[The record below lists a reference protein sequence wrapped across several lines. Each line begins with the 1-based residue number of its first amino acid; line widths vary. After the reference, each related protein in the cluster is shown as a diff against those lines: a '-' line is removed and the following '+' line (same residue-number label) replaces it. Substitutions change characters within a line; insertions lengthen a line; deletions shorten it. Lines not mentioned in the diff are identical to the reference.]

1 MVSLADPLSTRTEA
15 ILSAWRAVCDIDP
28 LLPTAS
34 ILTDEEFRDNVPNF
48 LKALAYRLRRETW
61 QAEPMHIAR
70 EHGLQRW
77 HKGSSLQELLTEIA
91 HLHQCLDIELTDF

>member
-1 MVSLADPLSTRTEA
+1 MVSLADHLSTRTEA

-48 LKALAYRLRRETW
+48 LKALSYPAAPGNLAGRT
-61 QAEPMHIAR
+61 H
-70 EHGLQRW
+70 
-77 HKGSSLQELLTEIA
+77 A
-91 HLHQCLDIELTDF
+91 HCPRIRSATPV